1 MMTSCDD
8 ARILSMEEVMELDK
22 KTMWMMVRGQ
32 MATWPVIYDHERM
45 PYLAFRAINGGRRIM
60 YYLRPAQ
67 MRKTWVM
74 FDRKPSAALRRETFR
89 KGEQA
94 G

>member
-1 MMTSCDD
+1 MTSCDD
-8 ARILSMEEVMELDK
+8 ARILSMEEVMEWDQ
-22 KTMWMMVRGQ
+22 KTMWMTVRGQ

-45 PYLAFRAINGGRRIM
+45 PYLVFRAMKGGSM
-60 YYLRPAQ
+60 YYLRPEQ